1 MNNPRQITGDT
12 TPDRSPYGWGK
23 RRGATSVLLAVLAIL
38 LLTPAFLQAYVGP
51 GAGFAFLSSFLT
63 LFLAFL
69 YSLFAFVTWPV
80 RRLFRLMR
88 GRRAYR
94 HAQVKRV
101 AIVGFDGMDPNLA
114 ERYMRE
120 GKLPNLAKLRDQG
133 TFRRLATTCPPD
145 SPVAWSTF
153 MTGVNPG
160 KHNIYD
166 FMGRDLGNYL
176 PYLSSAQSA
185 MLRRP

>member
-1 MNNPRQITGDT
+1 MLL
-12 TPDRSPYGWGK
+12 
-23 RRGATSVLLAVLAIL
+23 VVLAVL
-38 LLTPAFLQAYVGP
+38 LLTPAVAQAYVGP

-69 YSLFAFVTWPV
+69 YSLIAFVTWPV

-94 HAQVKRV
+94 DAQVKRV

-120 GKLPNLAKLRDQG
+120 GKMPNFAKLRDQG
-133 TFRRLATTCPPD
+133 TFRRLAD
-145 SPVAWSTF
+145 
-153 MTGVNPG
+153 
-160 KHNIYD
+160 
-166 FMGRDLGNYL
+166 YL
-176 PYLSSAQSA
+176 PA
-185 MLRRP
+185 